1 VAEQGQAKRVSV
13 DITRDSLGSFHAT
26 NARGGV
32 LHFGMGEDASFT
44 PVELLL
50 VAIAGCSAI
59 DVDLITARR
68 SEPIE
73 FDVTSEGEKIR
84 DEKGNR
90 LASVD
95 VAFTVR
101 FAEGAAGDA
110 ARQALPL
117 AINKSHDRLC
127 TVTRTVEL
135 SAPVR
140 SHLA

>member
-13 DITRDSLGSFHAT
+13 YITRDSLGSFHAT

-117 AINKSHDRLC
+117 AIKKSHDRLC

>member
-1 VAEQGQAKRVSV
+1 VTEHGQTKRAVE
-13 DITRDSLGSFHAT
+13 ITRDSLGSFRAT
-26 NARGGV
+26 NERGGV
-32 LHFGMGEDASFT
+32 LLFGMGEDASFT

-73 FDVTSEGEKIR
+73 FAVTAAGEKIR

-101 FAEGAAGDA
+101 FADGAAGDA

-117 AINKSHDRLC
+117 AIKKSHDRLC

-140 SHLA
+140 SHMV

>member
-1 VAEQGQAKRVSV
+1 
-13 DITRDSLGSFHAT
+13 
-26 NARGGV
+26 
-32 LHFGMGEDASFT
+32 MGEDSSFT

-117 AINKSHDRLC
+117 AIKKSHDRLC

-135 SAPVR
+135 SAPVM